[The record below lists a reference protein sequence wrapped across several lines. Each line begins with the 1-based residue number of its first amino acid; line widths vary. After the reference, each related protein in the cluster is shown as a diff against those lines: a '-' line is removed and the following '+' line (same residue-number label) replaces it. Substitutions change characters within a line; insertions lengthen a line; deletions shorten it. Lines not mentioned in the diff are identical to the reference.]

1 MDKEL
6 LKKWAPAFFIAA
18 GILTIVMG
26 NLTTGALYV
35 VLGVVYM
42 FLSKAK
48 VVPLTEE
55 MTNKVLD
62 DEEFKAF
69 IEADENIKAIKR
81 CRDISACS
89 LEEAINLV
97 NDNMK
102 EL

>member
-1 MDKEL
+1 MNKEL
-6 LKKWAPAFFIAA
+6 LKKWAPAFFIGA
-18 GILTIVMG
+18 GILTIISG

-35 VLGVVYM
+35 VLGTVYM

-55 MTNKVLD
+55 MTNEVLGD
-62 DEEFKAF
+62 DEFKAF

-102 EL
+102 EI